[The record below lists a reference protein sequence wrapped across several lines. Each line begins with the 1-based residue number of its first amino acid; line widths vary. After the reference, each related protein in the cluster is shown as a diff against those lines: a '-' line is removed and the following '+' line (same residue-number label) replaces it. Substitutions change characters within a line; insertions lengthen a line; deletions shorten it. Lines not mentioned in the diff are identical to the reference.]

1 MWEWFTTNGVWI
13 LIAVVVGLVLF
24 FLLRRWAKRGIEKIV
39 PEQWREQLKG
49 TQRWVTWIIIGIIGV
64 LIALAIAA
72 VTVSRLGLDISSA
85 LEAVGSWLLEHGIL
99 IIIIIA
105 LSYLTYRVAKVIMPR
120 LVERTVHIT
129 GKGRRA
135 REERDKR
142 THTLSGFVTG
152 AIGIF
157 IIIAAIFMILSEVG
171 IDITPLLAGAGV
183 AGIAIGFGAQ
193 SLIRDLLS
201 GLFIILE
208 DQYGKGD
215 WVQIAN
221 VNGMVEGVNLRR
233 TVLRDLDGNVH
244 SIPNGEVRLSTNS
257 TKEWARVN
265 LIIPVAYGE
274 DLDHVTEVIN
284 RVGKEL
290 AQDEKYGS
298 LIMKAPKFL
307 RVDNFGDSGI
317 DMKILGETKPMK
329 QWEVMGELRKRIKK
343 AFDEEG
349 IEIPWPHVKLYFG
362 QGQTNDY
369 ISCKSCSHPNP
380 PGSKFCANCGI
391 FLGS

>member
-1 MWEWFTTNGVWI
+1 
-13 LIAVVVGLVLF
+13 
-24 FLLRRWAKRGIEKIV
+24 
-39 PEQWREQLKG
+39 
-49 TQRWVTWIIIGIIGV
+49 
-64 LIALAIAA
+64 
-72 VTVSRLGLDISSA
+72 
-85 LEAVGSWLLEHGIL
+85 
-99 IIIIIA
+99 
-105 LSYLTYRVAKVIMPR
+105 
-120 LVERTVHIT
+120 
-129 GKGRRA
+129 
-135 REERDKR
+135 
-142 THTLSGFVTG
+142 LSGFVTG

-215 WVQIAN
+215 WVQLAG

-244 SIPNGEVRLSTNS
+244 SIPNGEVRLSTNY

-284 RVGKEL
+284 RVGEEL
-290 AQDEKYGS
+290 AKDETFGPI
-298 LIMKAPKFL
+298 IMKAPRVL

-317 DMKILGETKPMK
+317 DMKILGETKPMR
-329 QWEVMGELRKRIKK
+329 QWEVTGELRKRIKK

-362 QGQTNDY
+362 QGQTNEY
-369 ISCKSCSHPNP
+369 PPCKACSHPNP
-380 PGSKFCANCGI
+380 AGSKFCASCGTP
-391 FLGS
+391 LGS

>member
-13 LIAVVVGLVLF
+13 LVAVVVGFVLF
-24 FLLRRWAKRGIEKIV
+24 FFLRRWAKRGIEKIV
-39 PEQWREQLKG
+39 PKQWHEQLKG
-49 TQRWVTWIIIGIIGV
+49 TQRVVTWVIIGIGGV
-64 LIALAIAA
+64 IIALAIAA
-72 VTVSRLGLDISSA
+72 VTVSRLGLDVSSA
-85 LEAVGSWLLEHGIL
+85 LEAVGGWLLEHGIL

-105 LSYLTYRVAKVIMPR
+105 LSYLAYKVAKVVMPR
-120 LVERTVHIT
+120 LVDRTVYIT

-135 REERDKR
+135 REERAKR
-142 THTLSGFVTG
+142 SHTLSSFVTG
-152 AIGIF
+152 VIGIF

-215 WVQIAN
+215 WIQIAG

-244 SIPNGEVRLSTNS
+244 SIPNGEVRLSTNF

-284 RVGKEL
+284 RVGEEL
-290 AQDEKYGS
+290 AQDETFGS
-298 LIMKAPKFL
+298 LIMKAPRVL

-317 DMKILGETKPMK
+317 DMKILGETKPMR
-329 QWEVMGELRKRIKK
+329 QWEVTGELRKRIKK

-349 IEIPWPHVKLYFG
+349 IEIPWPHVKVYFG
-362 QGQTNDY
+362 QGQTNGY
-369 ISCKSCSHPNP
+369 LSCKACSHPNP
-380 PGSKFCANCGI
+380 PGSKFCSNCGTS
-391 FLGS
+391 LG